1 MVSIS
6 WGSVGRKISVRSIEP
21 ARHERVSA
29 GRIRAQEMTRIA
41 LFTAMA
47 SAAAILARFGSS
59 IVPFSLVPF
68 VVCLA
73 GATLRSRSG
82 AYSMLMY
89 MCLGLAG
96 LPVFASPPYGGFSYI
111 VTPSIGFIPGF
122 VVAAYVIGG
131 VLESTP
137 GKVWAKAPGK
147 GLGKARRRDLG
158 EAPRRDLGKAPGCAS
173 EKVPGSAPSEAEGCK
188 GSTGT
193 LAAHFISN
201 VAGILTYYS
210 IGIAYLALILDVY
223 LSQSVSFY
231 RVVQVGLVPFIVPD
245 LVKALIAAFI
255 SRALASA
262 GIRPQR

>member
-6 WGSVGRKISVRSIEP
+6 WGSVGRKIPVRSIEP

-96 LPVFASPPYGGFSYI
+96 LPVFASPPYGGFSYV
-111 VTPSIGFIPGF
+111 VTPSFGFIPGF
-122 VVAAYVIGG
+122 VVAAYVIGR
-131 VLESTP
+131 VLESMP
-137 GKVWAKAPGK
+137 GKVWGKAPGK
-147 GLGKARRRDLG
+147 GLGKAPL
-158 EAPRRDLGKAPGCAS
+158 RDLGKAPGCAS

>member
-6 WGSVGRKISVRSIEP
+6 WGSVGRKIPVRSIEP

-73 GATLRSRSG
+73 GATLGSRSG

-96 LPVFASPPYGGFSYI
+96 LPVFASPPYGGFSYV
-111 VTPSIGFIPGF
+111 VTPSFGFIPGF
-122 VVAAYVIGG
+122 VVAAYVIGR
-131 VLESTP
+131 VLESMP
-137 GKVWAKAPGK
+137 GKVWGKAPGK
-147 GLGKARRRDLG
+147 GLGKAPL
-158 EAPRRDLGKAPGCAS
+158 RDLGKAPGCAS

-255 SRALASA
+255 SRALASV

>member
-6 WGSVGRKISVRSIEP
+6 WGSVGRKIPVRSIEP

-96 LPVFASPPYGGFSYI
+96 LPVFASPPYGGFSYV
-111 VTPSIGFIPGF
+111 VTPSFGFIPGF
-122 VVAAYVIGG
+122 VVAAYVIGR
-131 VLESTP
+131 VLESMP
-137 GKVWAKAPGK
+137 GKVWGKAPGK
-147 GLGKARRRDLG
+147 GLGKAPLRDS
-158 EAPRRDLGKAPGCAS
+158 GKAPGCAS

-255 SRALASA
+255 SRALASV

>member
-6 WGSVGRKISVRSIEP
+6 WGSVGRKIPVRSIEP
-21 ARHERVSA
+21 SRHERVSA

-73 GATLRSRSG
+73 GATLGSRSG

-96 LPVFASPPYGGFSYI
+96 LPVFASPPYGGFSYV
-111 VTPSIGFIPGF
+111 VTPSFGFIPGF
-122 VVAAYVIGG
+122 VVAAYVIGR
-131 VLESTP
+131 VLESMP
-137 GKVWAKAPGK
+137 GKVWGKAPGK
-147 GLGKARRRDLG
+147 GLGKAPL
-158 EAPRRDLGKAPGCAS
+158 RDLGKAPGCAS

>member
-1 MVSIS
+1 MI
-6 WGSVGRKISVRSIEP
+6 GR
-21 ARHERVSA
+21 
-29 GRIRAQEMTRIA
+29 
-41 LFTAMA
+41 
-47 SAAAILARFGSS
+47 
-59 IVPFSLVPF
+59 
-68 VVCLA
+68 
-73 GATLRSRSG
+73 
-82 AYSMLMY
+82 
-89 MCLGLAG
+89 
-96 LPVFASPPYGGFSYI
+96 
-111 VTPSIGFIPGF
+111 
-122 VVAAYVIGG
+122 
-131 VLESTP
+131 VLESMP
-137 GKVWAKAPGK
+137 GKVWGKAPGK
-147 GLGKARRRDLG
+147 GLGKAPL
-158 EAPRRDLGKAPGCAS
+158 RDLGKAPGCAS